1 MILLRNRLVV
11 GVIKNIIKTVFTV
24 VLKIFQFFNLQF
36 SLLIALIGCVL
47 YITGTFDQNP
57 VVLLVFQLLLIVS
70 IVYAIVGTI
79 KKVLGIEKKN
89 KNSKGVQIVKPEQKE
104 STENQQDE
112 QKEQPIVSQSLEK
125 EQKPMYFRVKNHP
138 DYIMAEYLDRV
149 ELFKKTETGLR
160 KIRTDY
166 K

>member
-1 MILLRNRLVV
+1 MILLRNRLIV

-57 VVLLVFQLLLIVS
+57 VVLLVFQLMLIAS

-79 KKVLGIEKKN
+79 KKVLGIEKKS
-89 KNSKGVQIVKPEQKE
+89 KNSKGVQIVKPEQNE
-104 STENQQDE
+104 STEDE
-112 QKEQPIVSQSLEK
+112 QKEQPVVTQIAEI

-138 DYIMAEYLDRV
+138 DYIMAEYSDRV
-149 ELFKKTETGLR
+149 ELFKRTEAGLR

>member
-57 VVLLVFQLLLIVS
+57 VVLLVFQLLLIDS

-112 QKEQPIVSQSLEK
+112 QKEQPIVSQ
-125 EQKPMYFRVKNHP
+125 
-138 DYIMAEYLDRV
+138 
-149 ELFKKTETGLR
+149 
-160 KIRTDY
+160 
-166 K
+166 

>member
-1 MILLRNRLVV
+1 MILLRNRLIV

-57 VVLLVFQLLLIVS
+57 VVLLVFQLMLIAS
-70 IVYAIVGTI
+70 IVYAIVSAI
-79 KKVLGIEKKN
+79 KKLLGIDNKN
-89 KNSKGVQIVKPEQKE
+89 KNSKGVQIVKPEQQE
-104 STENQQDE
+104 NTENE
-112 QKEQPIVSQSLEK
+112 QKEQSVAVQTIEK

-138 DYIMAEYLDRV
+138 DYIMAEYSDRV
-149 ELFKKTETGLR
+149 ELFKRTEAGLR

>member
-1 MILLRNRLVV
+1 MILLRNRLIV

-24 VLKIFQFFNLQF
+24 VLKIFQFLNLQF

-47 YITGTFDQNP
+47 YITGTFDKNP
-57 VVLLVFQLLLIVS
+57 VVLLVFQLMLIVS
-70 IVYAIVGTI
+70 IIYAIVGTI
-79 KKVLGIEKKN
+79 KRVLGIDKKN

-104 STENQQDE
+104 NTESE
-112 QKEQPIVSQSLEK
+112 QKEQPIVAQTIEK

>member
-1 MILLRNRLVV
+1 MILFRNRLIFGIV
-11 GVIKNIIKTVFTV
+11 KNIIKTIFTV
-24 VLKIFQFFNLQF
+24 VMKVFQVFNLQF
-36 SLLIALIGCVL
+36 TLLIALFGCVL
-47 YITGTFDQNP
+47 YLTGTLDKNP
-57 VVLLVFQLLLIVS
+57 TILLIFQIALIIS

-79 KKVLGIEKKN
+79 KKTLGIDKKP
-89 KNSKGVQIVKPEQKE
+89 KRSKGAQILAENNQSK
-104 STENQQDE
+104 STEDTDTNQVQT
-112 QKEQPIVSQSLEK
+112 QAKTQQT

-149 ELFKKTETGLR
+149 ELYKKTETGLR